1 MNPDALIVFA
11 NPKKPAAQAF
21 AREMEAWSREQGWGF
36 AMPQEP
42 LDPDCL
48 PGKQPLGLS
57 LGGDGTLLHAARLLS
72 RVDIPVLGINL
83 GSLGFLSPS
92 TADQAL
98 QALAQVQADQFTI
111 ERRMRLETTLG
122 EITYT
127 VLNEFSVLHA
137 SADSFT
143 EVELYRGAE
152 FIASYPGDGLILS
165 TATGSTAYSLAAGGP
180 VLAPELNVILVTPLN
195 PHKLG
200 LRPLVLDADR
210 SLTVKVNGP
219 VSVIGDGHMLEVIK
233 ANARFEVGR
242 SALVTK
248 LIRLDNVPDWF
259 TLLEEKLH
267 WQRHS
272 PKKDLGA

>member
-11 NPKKPAAQAF
+11 NPKKSAAQAF
-21 AREMEAWSREQGWGF
+21 ARKLEAWSQKQGLGF
-36 AMPQEP
+36 VMPQET
-42 LDPDCL
+42 LVPDCL
-48 PGKQPLGLS
+48 PGKRPLGLS
-57 LGGDGTLLHAARLLS
+57 LGGDGTLLHAAQLLS

-98 QALAQVQADQFTI
+98 HALAQVQAKRFTI
-111 ERRMRLETTLG
+111 ERRMRLETTLSK
-122 EITYT
+122 TTHT

-137 SADSFT
+137 STDSFT
-143 EVELYRGAE
+143 EVELYRGSE

-180 VLAPELNVILVTPLN
+180 VLTPELNVILVTPLN

-210 SLTVKVNGP
+210 CLTVKVNGP
-219 VSVIGDGHMLEVIK
+219 ASVVGDGHVLEAVK
-233 ANARFEVGR
+233 AGTRFEVRR
-242 SALVTK
+242 STLVTK
-248 LIRLDNVPDWF
+248 LIRLDDVPDWF

-267 WQRHS
+267 WQRRS
-272 PKKDLGA
+272 PKKDLGT